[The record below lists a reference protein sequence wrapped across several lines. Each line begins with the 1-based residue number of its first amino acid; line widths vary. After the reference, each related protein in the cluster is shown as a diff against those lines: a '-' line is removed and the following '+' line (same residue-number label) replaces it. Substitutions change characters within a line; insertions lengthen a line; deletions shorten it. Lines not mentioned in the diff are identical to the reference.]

1 MRVAIAL
8 VAAVVIAFFGV
19 NWVNAQDDSPILRCF
34 HNGEVIV
41 ASPVPAPEDFR
52 AQIGAVTHAQWTLT
66 TGQRQV
72 LASTA
77 PCIYL
82 VTSPVPG
89 SIGASNP

>member
-1 MRVAIAL
+1 MNLFIRTLVVVTIAVSAI
-8 VAAVVIAFFGV
+8 V
-19 NWVNAQDDSPILRCF
+19 WVNAQDTTPILRCF
-34 HNGEVIV
+34 HNGDVIV
-41 ASPVPAPEDFR
+41 ASPVPAPDDFR

-77 PCIYL
+77 PCVYL

-89 SIGASNP
+89 SREAAD